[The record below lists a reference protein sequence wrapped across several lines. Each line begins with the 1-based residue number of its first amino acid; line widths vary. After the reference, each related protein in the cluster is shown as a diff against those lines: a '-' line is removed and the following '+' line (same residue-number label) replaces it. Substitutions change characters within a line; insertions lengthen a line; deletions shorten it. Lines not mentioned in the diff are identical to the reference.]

1 MPNRPTEQRHAWLRA
16 TSEVLLAVVLVAIA
30 CTHGVLFVEGGS
42 MEPALT
48 AGDLIVYRRVAVT
61 CDPGDL
67 VVFRHG
73 GTLVVH
79 RVAQVLRSGSIRT
92 AGDAN
97 ETLDAEPVDGDDVC
111 GEVVAVLPAGRLA
124 TRLARSGH

>member
-1 MPNRPTEQRHAWLRA
+1 
-16 TSEVLLAVVLVAIA
+16 LLAAVLMAIA

-42 MEPALT
+42 MEPALV
-48 AGDLIVYRRVAVT
+48 AGDLLVYRRVQVT
-61 CDPGDL
+61 SAPGDL

-79 RVAQVLRSGSIRT
+79 RVANVLRDGSIRT

-97 ETLDAEPVDGDDVC
+97 ETLDAASVSEDDVC
-111 GEVVAVLPAGRLA
+111 GEVVAVLPAGRIAQRGSGAAALRFTPSAA
-124 TRLARSGH
+124 T